1 MTNSTSNFIP
11 ILGQNGNFFDM
22 VDKSGVCLITD
33 YSWLYNNIIVSEENM
48 VTLGKNK
55 EKNKI
60 PSIGSLKEKLRALI
74 QYNIKIFH
82 EFSPVNYL
90 YHDVGTIRLSS
101 HHPRFSPKLKYYSD
115 FMEINMDLLVDQLIM
130 DILYEKYMNDSPPMT
145 RWEYAHHISNKL
157 YHDSADK
164 MIQVNRCTNNINTA
178 LESVMK
184 KHKYRISKKK
194 YNAQLKALGVRPSK
208 YHLYYSEK
216 MLQNSVRKKAK
227 VMWDYLYYNSCTY
240 PEDLVTDENYE
251 ESKRQRISI
260 TAMQYRRRLTRKGNN
275 YPYKQIIEDLQKEND
290 FINKMFFS
298 RCSSDQDY
306 FTNIMDYYRFELYKR
321 IDFMFKFIDKMP
333 AMGITPEEI
342 DKDHFLLKRFVPNVL
357 RLYVKKKGLTYGI
370 RKKYYT
376 PLLIIEEKIHRNII
390 ENPIDEVDDYM
401 DLLTK
406 YQYLRARTLELFRY
420 HFTFDSSD
428 YSEFKDF
435 LNQNYNL
442 FEYHNS
448 NKIWQ
453 NINGRD
459 FDTFDT
465 DEKKMIKNKINLF
478 FSLNDIFFS
487 SPNNQAAD
495 SEATDSQATDSAS
508 VDITII

>member
-1 MTNSTSNFIP
+1 MTNSTSNFLP
-11 ILGQNGNFFDM
+11 ILDLNDNLFDM

-33 YSWLYNNIIVSEENM
+33 YSSLYKNIIVSEENI
-48 VTLGKNK
+48 VTLGKDK
-55 EKNKI
+55 EKTKI
-60 PSIGSLKEKLRALI
+60 LSIGCLKEKLRALI
-74 QYNIKIFH
+74 QHNIKIFH
-82 EFSPVNYL
+82 EFSPLNYL
-90 YHDVGTIRLSS
+90 YHAANTPGLSS
-101 HHPRFSPKLKYYSD
+101 PYPIFSRRINHYFDFTKLS
-115 FMEINMDLLVDQLIM
+115 IDLLLDQLVM

-145 RWEYAHHISNKL
+145 RWKYAHHISNKL
-157 YHDSADK
+157 YHDSADR
-164 MIQVNRCTNNINTA
+164 MIQVNRCTNNINKA
-178 LESVMK
+178 LESVMEN
-184 KHKYRISKKK
+184 HTDRIP
-194 YNAQLKALGVRPSK
+194 NQILDPQLKALGINSEN
-208 YHLYYSEK
+208 YHLYYIEK
-216 MLQNSVRKKAK
+216 MRQNSVPKKAK

-298 RCSSDQDY
+298 RCSSEQDY

-342 DKDHFLLKRFVPNVL
+342 DKHHFLLKRFVPNVL
-357 RLYVKKKGLTYGI
+357 KLYETDDGLAYTI
-370 RKKYYT
+370 KRSYYT
-376 PLLIIEEKIHRNII
+376 PLLIIEEEIHRDII
-390 ENPIDEVDDYM
+390 ENPMDAVDDYM

-420 HFTFDSSD
+420 HFTFDCSD
-428 YSEFKDF
+428 YSKFKDF
-435 LNQNYNL
+435 LNQSYNL

-487 SPNNQAAD
+487 SPNNQA
-495 SEATDSQATDSAS
+495 TDSAS